1 MSRLQLLLFAAVIVL
16 GGCSAEN
23 APPAPQS
30 MATAAAS
37 APTAAPEVI
46 AIYNRS
52 CRSCHAQGQGRAPL
66 TGDREAWAPRL
77 AQGMDVLLDHTINS
91 FQGMPAMGMCFDCEE
106 DDFIALINYMS
117 GS

>member
-1 MSRLQLLLFAAVIVL
+1 MSRLNFLLLAAVIAL
-16 GGCSAEN
+16 AACAPED

-30 MATAAAS
+30 TSTEAAA

-66 TGDREAWAPRL
+66 TGAREAWAPRL
-77 AQGMDVLLDHTINS
+77 AQGMDVLLDHTINGY
-91 FQGMPAMGMCFDCEE
+91 QGMPPMGMCFDCEE
-106 DDFIALINYMS
+106 ADFVALINYMS